1 MNRFAL
7 NTRTEKTYTH
17 ILNQLTDLGFRPV
30 ISRKYPFSKWGSV
43 TTVVIYPDSEIYAV
57 TDTVR
62 ANLQKIPVEAATP
75 QTNLKEELHM
85 LNPHTHTPDPQVEDQ
100 CATCKQELTTQ
111 DEYLHYLADDVL
123 ACSSQCLAEYL
134 IKSNEVEEI
143 Q

>member
-1 MNRFAL
+1 M
-7 NTRTEKTYTH
+7 
-17 ILNQLTDLGFRPV
+17 
-30 ISRKYPFSKWGSV
+30 
-43 TTVVIYPDSEIYAV
+43 
-57 TDTVR
+57 
-62 ANLQKIPVEAATP
+62 
-75 QTNLKEELHM
+75 
-85 LNPHTHTPDPQVEDQ
+85 NPHTHTPDPHVEGQ